1 MSTHDSPSPFTSGPL
16 FRLLVVSLLAMLI
29 VGLAWAFRA

>member
-16 FRLLVVSLLAMLI
+16 FRLLVVSLVAMFI
-29 VGLAWAFRA
+29 VGVSWALRA